1 MKKFERNVIELIRSA
16 TDEPY
21 KAAVEIDDI
30 NRILD
35 FAARQQIFS
44 LLFEVLSNRKEFEEL
59 KSDEDFSKLF
69 FYLFQ
74 LDLRQTCELKR
85 LCTAFEDKGIDYMPL
100 KGSILKSLYPSTDKR
115 TMGDIDVLIRDE
127 NREKIFETMKELGY
141 EFAKESDHEIIFK
154 IGTVVVELHKRLIP
168 SYNYDFD
175 RYYSDSWKF
184 AKIKRGH
191 RYAMTDEDF
200 FVYIFTHFAK
210 HYRDKGAGI
219 KYVVDFY
226 VYTKSR
232 NNLDY
237 EYIEAQLTKLGIEK
251 FYRNIKELIGVWFKG
266 EKDSEMSDFLTRRI
280 FMSGV
285 YGTNANGKVSNL
297 VKTKKRTRFYKAAI
311 FFGVAFPKVE
321 TMKLLYPVLNK
332 HIWLLPLFYLIRV
345 GEKIIHPVRTI
356 RAIKNGKEAT
366 DVSPERIEEYDKE
379 LEYVG
384 LKYDF

>member
-16 TDEPY
+16 IDEPY
-21 KAAVEIDDI
+21 EAAVEIDDI

-44 LLFEVLSNRKEFEEL
+44 LLFAVLSNRKEFEEL
-59 KSDEDFSKLF
+59 KSNEDFSKLF

-100 KGSILKSLYPSTDKR
+100 KGSILKNLYPSTDKR
-115 TMGDIDVLIRDE
+115 TMGDIDVLIRGED
-127 NREKIFETMKELGY
+127 REKIFETMKELGY
-141 EFAKESDHEIIFK
+141 EFTKESDHEIVFK
-154 IGTVVVELHKRLIP
+154 ISNVVVELHKRLIP

-191 RYAMTDEDF
+191 EYAMTDEDF

-232 NNLDY
+232 NNLDN

-251 FYRNIKELIGVWFKG
+251 FYRNVKELIGVWFKG

-356 RAIKNGKEAT
+356 RAIKNVKEAT
-366 DVSPERIEEYDKE
+366 NVSPERIEEYDKE